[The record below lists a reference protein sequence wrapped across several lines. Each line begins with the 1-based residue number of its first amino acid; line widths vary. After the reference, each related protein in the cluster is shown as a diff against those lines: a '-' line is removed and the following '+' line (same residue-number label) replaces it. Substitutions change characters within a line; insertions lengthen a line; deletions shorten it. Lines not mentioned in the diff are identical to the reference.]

1 MSRVSEIKREC
12 LRMFH
17 LEKRIRDNQIL
28 DQLDLS
34 LYVGEVTGLAGDET
48 SGVEAMCRILSGDAV
63 ATGGIWYFMGKETM
77 VFQQQDARKLGIYRI
92 HAESRLLEGMNVAE
106 NLCLIRPKALVP
118 RSEHRRVKKKNIE
131 LLAREYLEEWGISV
145 DPRKLPEELT
155 CAEKLF
161 LMMVKAVMCGA
172 RLLILDH
179 VCGNFVGE
187 DCLRLQRILEQMK
200 KRSMTILFAEKQ
212 PELVIQ
218 CSDRVV
224 VMSQGGVTGDYY
236 RGEFSSDIILSLL
249 CAGTSQGNGCDSKIP
264 GQERLDK
271 ACAFL
276 KPGKKSAKPISLFP
290 GSIVGILTQGLT
302 WKNFWD
308 HVSYDK
314 PDPKDY
320 REGGIQTLLGEQQSF
335 GLFHGF
341 CRAENLNLR
350 ILSKMKG
357 RFGQISSRLLE
368 YSYQECYPGQ
378 SQGAWERT
386 EEMSASAKLRLA
398 VEGCLR
404 SRPELILMD
413 RIGRNLDVRH
423 LNDLCEEIY
432 SLSEKGISVILLN
445 PCESLIRRCC
455 HSLWS
460 IKGGEFCR
468 HERA

>member
-1 MSRVSEIKREC
+1 MSRVNEIKREC
-12 LRMFH
+12 LRMFR

-63 ATGGIWYFMGKETM
+63 PTGGKWFFMGKETM
-77 VFQQQDARKLGIYRI
+77 VFRRQDARKLGIYRI

-118 RSEHRRVKKKNIE
+118 QSEHRRVKKKNIE
-131 LLAREYLEEWGISV
+131 LLAREYLEEWGGSV

-155 CAEKLF
+155 GAEKLF

-179 VCGNFVGE
+179 VCGNLAGE
-187 DCLRLQRILEQMK
+187 DCLRLQRILERMK
-200 KRSMTILFAEKQ
+200 KKNMTILIAEKQ
-212 PELVIQ
+212 PERMIR

-224 VMSQGGVTGDYY
+224 VMNQGGVTGDYY
-236 RGEFSSDIILSLL
+236 RGEFSSGIILSLL
-249 CAGTSQGNGCDSKIP
+249 CTGSLQGNARDSKIP
-264 GQERLDK
+264 GQERPDK

-276 KPGKKSAKPISLFP
+276 KPGKKSAVPIPLFP
-290 GSIVGILTQGLT
+290 GSVVGILAQGLT
-302 WKNFWD
+302 WRNFWE

-314 PDPKDY
+314 ADSKNH
-320 REGGIQTLLGEQQSF
+320 REGRIQTLLGEQQKF

-341 CRAENLNLR
+341 CPAENLNLR
-350 ILSKMKG
+350 ILCKMKG
-357 RFGQISSRLLE
+357 RLGLISSRLLE

-378 SQGAWERT
+378 SQGAWEKE
-386 EEMSASAKLRLA
+386 EEMSTSAKLRLA
-398 VEGCLR
+398 VESCLR

-413 RIGRNLDVRH
+413 RMGRNLDVRH
-423 LNDLCEEIY
+423 LNELCGEI
-432 SLSEKGISVILLN
+432 SRLSEQEIFVILLN
-445 PCESLIRRCC
+445 PCEPLIRRCC

-468 HERA
+468 YEKA